1 MAQRTVIAMH
11 RRAGE
16 LKYQRPRDR
25 ITKIAASSFPQAL
38 TGPAREKISSGDDYG
53 SHTHW
58 NKDFQISCLAAYYY
72 CYSLFTKR
80 WQKAKYNKQKN
91 RKLRSSRPRNLWLV
105 LHSVPPGCKSRLF
118 FPPLPFQ
125 QNKWTGWTACDIC
138 MIGGDHLN
146 RLSSQSLN
154 SLRAAKSSSW
164 QSPLKTLAVLIAALE
179 VTTSI
184 TKWISNDKQAL

>member
-1 MAQRTVIAMH
+1 MTTAHTHIGIKTSRFHVSQHTITVIH
-11 RRAGE
+11 
-16 LKYQRPRDR
+16 YSPRDDRKQSTINKR
-25 ITKIAASSFPQAL
+25 IENSAAPAPETFGWFCIASLQGASQ
-38 TGPAREKISSGDDYG
+38 
-53 SHTHW
+53 
-58 NKDFQISCLAAYYY
+58 
-72 CYSLFTKR
+72 
-80 WQKAKYNKQKN
+80 
-91 RKLRSSRPRNLWLV
+91 
-105 LHSVPPGCKSRLF
+105 GCFS
-118 FPPLPFQ
+118 PPLPFQ